1 MARAT
6 VPVLVKN
13 GDGAYIFANHAAE
26 VLLGYEASEIAR
38 MHLDDL
44 SADDPVWLKS
54 EFARF
59 QSQGVWNGSL
69 TFRHRDG
76 NLISAS
82 LNAFVTNSALG
93 RVYIAM
99 LHPAHGPSLAAPVPL
114 LSRQKYRLTTAERC
128 ILQLLAEGF
137 ADRDLA
143 EILGR
148 RDWAVAREVTVL
160 LQKMGVTSRT
170 AACVAAIKAHL
181 IA

>member
-1 MARAT
+1 

-13 GDGAYIFANHAAE
+13 GDGAYIYANQAAE
-26 VLLGYEASEIAR
+26 TLLGYEANSIVG
-38 MHLDDL
+38 MQLDDL

-54 EFARF
+54 EFVRL
-59 QSQGVWNGSL
+59 QSQGVWNGRL
-69 TFRHRDG
+69 VFRHCAG
-76 NLISAS
+76 HLISAS
-82 LNAFVTNSALG
+82 LNAFVSNSAFG
-93 RVYIAM
+93 RVYVAM
-99 LHPAHGPSLAAPVPL
+99 LHPAHGPSLPTPVPL
-114 LSRQKYRLTTAERC
+114 LSRQYGLTPAERR

-148 RDWAVAREVTVL
+148 RDWAVSREVTVL